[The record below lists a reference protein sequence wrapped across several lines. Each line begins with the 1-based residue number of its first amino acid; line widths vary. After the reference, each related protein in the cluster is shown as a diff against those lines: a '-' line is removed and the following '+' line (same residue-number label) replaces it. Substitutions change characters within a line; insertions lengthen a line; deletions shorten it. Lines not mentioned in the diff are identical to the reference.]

1 MSYKVHIA
9 SKYDVEWGGAFT
21 FDDFEQRLG
30 WLREAMTGYNINGEL
45 TDRGFDFI
53 SYDDNETWWE
63 FYKPDMLKFIEV
75 ADLGEHATEIKDFVK
90 MLVDSSDPNFEYVH
104 LEAW

>member
-9 SKYDVEWGGAFT
+9 SKYDVEWDGELT
-21 FDDFEQRLG
+21 FDEFEQCLD
-30 WLREAMTGYNINGEL
+30 WLREAVSDYNINSEL

-75 ADLGEHATEIKDFVK
+75 ADLGEHEAEIKDFVK
-90 MLVDSSDPNFEYVH
+90 ALVDSSDPNFEYVH